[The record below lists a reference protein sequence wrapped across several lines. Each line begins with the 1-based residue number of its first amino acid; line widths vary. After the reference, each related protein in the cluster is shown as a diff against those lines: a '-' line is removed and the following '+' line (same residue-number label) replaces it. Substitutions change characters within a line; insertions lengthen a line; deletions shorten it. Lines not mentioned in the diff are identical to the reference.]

1 MLAPVQ
7 CQAVAVCQAAKV
19 AQALPM
25 LMEGGANAKVAG
37 HAIHMLLMRGQ
48 HLVRW
53 RVSCMPSDSY
63 PLQKGDSLLM
73 TMCSYLL
80 RAEPV
85 LQVLNMLSMRCIY

>member
-25 LMEGGANAKVAG
+25 PMEGRANAKVAG
-37 HAIHMLLMRGQ
+37 HAIHVLLMLGQ

-53 RVSCMPSDSY
+53 RVSCMQSDGL
-63 PLQKGDSLLM
+63 P
-73 TMCSYLL
+73 LL
-80 RAEPV
+80 RKV
-85 LQVLNMLSMRCIY
+85 KSSS